1 MERKQE
7 MDIETLEQLIKSRR
21 SIRKWRQ
28 DDVPDTLLKK
38 AVELATWAPNGG
50 NYQGW
55 HFIIVKNREIIQE
68 MADAVQSA
76 ADMIA
81 SWPEAKSWEEDVK
94 RYQKNTCFFRNAPAV
109 IGIFISE
116 YRSVMDKVLIA
127 REPVDPA
134 ASRMMGFRRTA
145 PTAIQS
151 ASAAA
156 TAMLLAFHQMGLGAV
171 WLASPLVAKK
181 EIEAILKVPSEM
193 NLVCLIAVGYPDESP
208 QKDRRPVEEVL
219 TFVR

>member
-1 MERKQE
+1 
-7 MDIETLEQLIKSRR
+7 MDIETLESLIKNRR
-21 SIRKWRQ
+21 SIRKWKQ
-28 DDVPDTLLKK
+28 DDVPDELLKK

-55 HFIIVKNREIIQE
+55 HFVIVKNKDVIVK

-81 SWPEAKSWEEDVK
+81 SWPEIKSWEEDVK
-94 RYQKNTCFFRNAPAV
+94 RYQKNTSFFRNAPAV

-116 YRSVMDKVLIA
+116 YRSVMDKVLLA
-127 REPVDPA
+127 REPVDSEA
-134 ASRMMGFRRTA
+134 NRIMGFRRFA

-156 TAMLLAFHQMGLGAV
+156 TTMLLALHQMGLGAL
-171 WLASPLVAKK
+171 WLASPLMAKK
-181 EIEAILKVPSEM
+181 EIETILKIPAEM
-193 NLVCLIAVGYPDESP
+193 GLVCLIAAGYAGESP
-208 QKDRRPVEEVL
+208 QRDRKPVGEVL
-219 TFVR
+219 EFVR

>member
-1 MERKQE
+1 MNLV
-7 MDIETLEQLIKSRR
+7 TLEHLIKSRR
-21 SIRKWRQ
+21 SIRKWKS
-28 DDVPDTLLKK
+28 DEVPEEMFRK

-55 HFIIVKNREIIQE
+55 YFIIVKNREIIQK
-68 MADAVQSA
+68 MADAVQLA

-94 RYQKNTCFFRNAPAV
+94 RYQKNTSFFRNAPAV
-109 IGIFISE
+109 IGIFIRD

-127 REPVDPA
+127 REPVDPT
-134 ASRMMGFRRTA
+134 ASRIMGFRRTA

-156 TAMLLAFHQMGLGAV
+156 TTMLLAFHQMGLGAV
-171 WLASPLVAKK
+171 WLASPLMAKE
-181 EIEAILKVPSEM
+181 EIEALLKVPPEM

-208 QKDRRPVEEVL
+208 QKDRKPVEEVL
-219 TFVR
+219 TFIR

>member
-1 MERKQE
+1 ME
-7 MDIETLEQLIKSRR
+7 IEALEKLVKSRR
-21 SIRKWRQ
+21 SIRKWKP
-28 DDVPDTLLKK
+28 DEVPDKMLRK

-55 HFIIVKNREIIQE
+55 HFVIVKNRETINK

-76 ADMIA
+76 ADTIA
-81 SWPEAKSWEEDVK
+81 SWPEARSWEEDVK
-94 RYQKNTCFFRNAPAV
+94 RYQKNTSFFRNAPAV

-116 YRSVMDKVLIA
+116 YRSVMDQVLIS

-134 ASRMMGFRRTA
+134 ASRIMGFRRTA

-156 TAMLLAFHQMGLGAV
+156 TTMLLALHQMGLGAI
-171 WLASPLVAKK
+171 WLASPLMAKE
-181 EIEAILKVPSEM
+181 EIETILNVPSGM
-193 NLVCLIAVGYPDESP
+193 SLVCLIAAGYPDESP
-208 QKDRRPVEEVL
+208 QKERKPVEEVFR
-219 TFVR
+219 FVR